1 MIIQIFTFQESCLRV
16 CQSCYDKNK
25 EKILS
30 WTKGNYAQCIDCCT
44 QEWVVH
50 CKVDVTIENTTPVFC
65 TLTTTGNQTL
75 ISCTCT
81 LTAFENTGTISHM

>member
-1 MIIQIFTFQESCLRV
+1 MIIQIFTFEESCLRV

-50 CKVDVTIENTTPVFC
+50 CKVDVNNASFLYANYYWKPNTNLVYMYTYS
-65 TLTTTGNQTL
+65 
-75 ISCTCT
+75 I
-81 LTAFENTGTISHM
+81 